1 MFALMRMCAC
11 MYVGMLALALALAFA
26 LACMCTCA
34 AGSTLFMA
42 LYTLFMAQLSSQ
54 LSSAYGSAQLTARR
68 SSQPGTAYGLA
79 PLRAQLSVWLC
90 SAHGWRS
97 YGKLMSEGLCQRAY
111 GSAQLVARRSSVQ
124 LMARRSLWL
133 SRGGAGTSRRVSADG
148 ASYRR
153 HHGPSGARHVH
164 GLHAYSPWAP
174 AWHVI
179 GHGSGHSTQPSPARG
194 EGVDHASTR
203 MACHIWVWTLS
214 TQPSPLRGGGVDHAS
229 TRMACHWAWV
239 RTLHPTLA
247 IAGGGC

>member
-1 MFALMRMCAC
+1 MRMCAC

-79 PLRAQLSVWLC
+79 PLRARLSVWLC

-97 YGKLMSEGLCQRAY
+97 YGKLMSEGLCQTAY

-133 SRGGAGTSRRVSADG
+133 SRGGQVPRGG
-148 ASYRR
+148 YRPTGPPTVDTTVR
-153 HHGPSGARHVH
+153 LVRAMCMGCMHTHHGHPH
-164 GLHAYSPWAP
+164 GMSLGMGQGTPPNPRRREGRVLITRVP

-179 GHGSGHSTQPSPARG
+179 YGSGH
-194 EGVDHASTR
+194 
-203 MACHIWVWTLS
+203 
-214 TQPSPLRGGGVDHAS
+214 
-229 TRMACHWAWV
+229 
-239 RTLHPTLA
+239 
-247 IAGGGC
+247 